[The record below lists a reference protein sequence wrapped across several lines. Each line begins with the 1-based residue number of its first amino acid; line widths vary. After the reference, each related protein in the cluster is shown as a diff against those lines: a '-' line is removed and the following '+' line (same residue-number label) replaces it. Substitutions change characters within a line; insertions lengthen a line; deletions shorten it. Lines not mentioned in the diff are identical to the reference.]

1 MKIYKFKCKDCGS
14 RKYDKIDEHTY
25 RCMYCGY
32 TEEVYFDEEKPKKEQ
47 YSVNQ
52 VEGDN
57 KREKKPEE
65 FEKEYYEHK
74 MKVQEQRRDFS
85 RRFITFFLCLF
96 GGIIGIHKFYQRK
109 IFLGVIYLFTMGLC
123 FVGYT
128 YDIIKTAF
136 SLYDSSVELN
146 VLHNAGKIKFG
157 SGVDDDE

>member
-14 RKYDKIDEHTY
+14 RKYVKDDEHTY
-25 RCMYCGY
+25 RCEYCGY
-32 TEEVYFDEEKPKKEQ
+32 AEEVYFDEEKPKKEQ
-47 YSVNQ
+47 YSINK
-52 VEGDN
+52 VEEEN
-57 KREKKPEE
+57 SRTISEKEL
-65 FEKEYYEHK
+65 EKEYNEYK
-74 MKVQEQRRDFS
+74 KKVNEQRKLFT
-85 RRFITFFLCLF
+85 RRFIAFFLCLF

-157 SGVDDDE
+157 FGANDDE